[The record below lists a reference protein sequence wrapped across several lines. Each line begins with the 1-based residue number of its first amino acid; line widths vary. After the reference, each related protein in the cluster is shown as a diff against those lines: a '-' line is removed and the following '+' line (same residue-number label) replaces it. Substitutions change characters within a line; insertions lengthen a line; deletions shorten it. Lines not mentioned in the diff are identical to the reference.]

1 MGLTRFG
8 TCWLNGNAAPLTI
21 GTTPEGF
28 ILYNHYQDGPGV
40 DASPDGKLT
49 IKVPGYYWASASLSF
64 IGTTGV
70 VYYIQIREDGATN
83 EFVASASGITDARV
97 NMTVFAG
104 GHPEKDAVLQVYI
117 WCNAVSATITPISL
131 QFFAASL

>member
-1 MGLTRFG
+1 MNRFG

-49 IKVPGYYWASASLSF
+49 IKVPGYYWAAANISF
-64 IGTTGV
+64 NGQAGV
-70 VYYIQIREDGATN
+70 VYYFQIREDGDTN
-83 EFVASASGITDARV
+83 EFVASAEGIASGGRV
-97 NMTVFAG
+97 NVTVLAG
-104 GHPEKDAVLQVYI
+104 GHPNKDAVLQLYF
-117 WCNAVSATITPISL
+117 WSNTANAIITPISV
-131 QFFAASL
+131 QFFAVSL